1 MFKVVAFLVK
11 KDGMSIEEFSNYYEN
26 HHVPLVLSIASPPL
40 VYKRRYLTRSNEL
53 TRSGSVVDFDA
64 ITEIG
69 FESEASFTEN
79 WLTPLVLA
87 KTGKLIAEDEER
99 FINRA
104 KTRAYVVEE
113 YGTTG

>member
-53 TRSGSVVDFDA
+53 TQSGNVVDFDA

-69 FESEASFTEN
+69 FEDEASFHEN

-87 KTGKLIAEDEER
+87 ETGKAIAEDEEG
-99 FINRA
+99 FIDRA
-104 KTRAYVVEE
+104 KTRAYMVDE
-113 YGTTG
+113 YATCG